1 MPSTLTPDREDHLR
15 RNRHAEPGHD
25 HSGDRAARLAKPEA
39 PRAAG
44 RTRRPRGRRGFHRI
58 RRGRRWP
65 VMARRGACAARR
77 GRWPMRLSRGPGPTG
92 CRPGGG
98 GSPSSTALRC
108 PRRSVV
114 MAVRT
119 AAACPDLPGELA
131 CPTRALT
138 APRGRWPMRLS
149 RGPGPTGC
157 RPGGGGSP
165 SSTALRC
172 PRRSVVMA
180 VRTATA
186 CPDLPGELPDPGADS
201 ATLRGA
207 EPRAGRAR
215 PRRILDARGVLHRLH
230 DIVAGI
236 WHVEGWCRYATGSPI
251 RRSGVGRTTRGRF
264 SPERAVVRAPVSPGC
279 GPWENLVYPDGR
291 LRSRRTRY
299 SFVWLALRLSSGSR
313 PPIFARIWSRVS
325 QE

>member
-1 MPSTLTPDREDHLR
+1 MPTPASSIRSPQLTHLACTAAGFHGHQWRTTCPARSPRPARTTCGETATL
-15 RNRHAEPGHD
+15 NRATTIPVT
-25 HSGDRAARLAKPEA
+25 RAARLAKPEA
-39 PRAAG
+39 PQAAA
-44 RTRRPRGRRGFHRI
+44 RRRRPRGCRGSHRT
-58 RRGRRWP
+58 RRGRP
-65 VMARRGACAARR
+65 VMARRGVRAARR
-77 GRWPMRLSRGPGPTG
+77 GRRPMRLSRGPGPTG

-108 PRRSVV
+108 PRRSAV

-119 AAACPDLPGELA
+119 AAACPDLAGELA

-172 PRRSVVMA
+172 PRRSAVMA
-180 VRTATA
+180 VRTAAA
-186 CPDLPGELPDPGADS
+186 CPDLPGELPDPGADI

-236 WHVEGWCRYATGSPI
+236 WHVEGVVPVRDRLTYPQVGCRAH
-251 RRSGVGRTTRGRF
+251 R
-264 SPERAVVRAPVSPGC
+264 PG
-279 GPWENLVYPDGR
+279 P
-291 LRSRRTRY
+291 
-299 SFVWLALRLSSGSR
+299 LS
-313 PPIFARIWSRVS
+313 
-325 QE
+325 

>member
-1 MPSTLTPDREDHLR
+1 MPTPASSIRSPQLTHLACNAAGFHGYQWRTTCPARSPRPARTTCGDTATL
-15 RNRHAEPGHD
+15 NRAMTIPVT
-25 HSGDRAARLAKPEA
+25 SAARLAKPEA
-39 PRAAG
+39 PRAAA
-44 RTRRPRGRRGFHRI
+44 RRRRPRGCRGSHRTRRG
-58 RRGRRWP
+58 P
-65 VMARRGACAARR
+65 VMARRRVRAARR
-77 GRWPMRLSRGPGPTG
+77 GRRPMRLSRGPGPTG

-108 PRRSVV
+108 PRRSAV

-119 AAACPDLPGELA
+119 AAACPDLPGEL
-131 CPTRALT
+131 
-138 APRGRWPMRLS
+138 
-149 RGPGPTGC
+149 
-157 RPGGGGSP
+157 
-165 SSTALRC
+165 
-172 PRRSVVMA
+172 
-180 VRTATA
+180 
-186 CPDLPGELPDPGADS
+186 PDSGADS

-215 PRRILDARGVLHRLH
+215 PRRVLDARGVLHRLH

-236 WHVEGWCRYATGSPI
+236 WHVEGVVPVRDRLTYPQVGCRAHRP
-251 RRSGVGRTTRGRF
+251 GRF